1 MDKYYSV
8 SKNHE
13 KEVVIERSRFIA
25 ACAPVKTEE
34 EAKAFVYAVK
44 KKHSAATHNCYAY
57 ITELGKYSKF
67 SDDGEPGGTAG
78 APILEAIKNL
88 NLTDT
93 AVVVTRYFGG
103 IKLGAGGLTRAYGS
117 VAAAALKECGVKTY
131 VLSSFCRVSLD
142 YEAYQKFLRF
152 ASVNALSVLKT
163 EFSDGVSVEFSV
175 EKSAYK
181 SFIDKFCDYFSGKVA
196 VENIGEDFAET
207 RGEKQ

>member
-1 MDKYYSV
+1 MEEYLVPTQYGEDEFI
-8 SKNHE
+8 E
-13 KEVVIERSRFIA
+13 KKSRFIGRVW
-25 ACAPVKTEE
+25 PVETEE
-34 EAKAFVYAVK
+34 EALAKIQEMK
-44 KKHSAATHNCYAY
+44 KQHYDATHNCWAY
-57 ITELGKYSKF
+57 IIHGGAVRF

-103 IKLGAGGLTRAYGS
+103 IKLGTGGLTRAYGS

>member
-1 MDKYYSV
+1 VDKYYGV
-8 SKNHE
+8 SKNYE

-25 ACAPVKTEE
+25 ALAPVKTEE

-44 KKHSAATHNCYAY
+44 KRHSAATHNCYAY

-88 NLTDT
+88 GLLDT

-103 IKLGAGGLTRAYGS
+103 IKLGAGGLTRAYGGI
-117 VAAAALKECGVKTY
+117 AAAALKECGVKAY
-131 VLSSFCRVSLD
+131 VLSSFCRVGLD

-152 ASVNALSVLKT
+152 ASQNGLRVLKT
-163 EFSDGVSVEFSV
+163 EFSEGVTVEFSI

-181 SFIDKFCDYFSGKVA
+181 SFIDKFDDYFLGKFT

-207 RGEKQ
+207 EEIRQ

>member
-25 ACAPVKTEE
+25 ACAPAKTEE

-44 KKHSAATHNCYAY
+44 KKHSAAPHNCYAY

-142 YEAYQKFLRF
+142 Y
-152 ASVNALSVLKT
+152 NALSVLKT

-181 SFIDKFCDYFSGKVA
+181 SFIDKFCDYFSGKVT
-196 VENIGEDFAET
+196 VESIGEDFAET
-207 RGEKQ
+207 GGEKQ